1 MVQFY
6 FAGAHLEFFEI
17 SSLIF
22 SKIGTNSYQI
32 ILQKKHKTQMYP
44 KYFLILFLAP
54 KKQEFKSSLWI
65 QQEFTFFGEQL
76 LIIVEDWI
84 V

>member
-1 MVQFY
+1 
-6 FAGAHLEFFEI
+6 
-17 SSLIF
+17 
-22 SKIGTNSYQI
+22 
-32 ILQKKHKTQMYP
+32 MYP

-54 KKQEFKSSLWI
+54 KKQEFKSSLRI

-76 LIIVEDWI
+76 SIIVEDWI